1 MEKLEY
7 QSKKPGYSLSQS
19 QWEPLQ
25 VLKRGG
31 ASTSQMVAEDPK
43 DMVERLVF
51 RGPASSTWPVAN
63 IRQVA

>member
-1 MEKLEY
+1 
-7 QSKKPGYSLSQS
+7 
-19 QWEPLQ
+19 
-25 VLKRGG
+25 
-31 ASTSQMVAEDPK
+31 MVAEDPK